1 MIMMNLIGEMLVF
14 LSAGVLGLFI
24 GALLAEGA
32 LLVPYWRSLRSDD
45 FFALHKEFG
54 PRLYRF
60 YAPLTIA
67 ATVLALVAAITSVA
81 TAHPGRWS
89 AVTASLLTLSMIAI
103 YSFYFQPAN
112 AKFAAASISANE
124 LPAELARWAFWH
136 WVRVAIGII
145 AFAASLL
152 AVQQSY

>member
-1 MIMMNLIGEMLVF
+1 MMNLICEMLVF

-24 GALLAEGA
+24 GALLAEGS
-32 LLVPYWRSLRSDD
+32 LLVPYWRSLLPDN

-67 ATVLALVAAITSVA
+67 ATVLALVAAITTVA
-81 TAHPGRWS
+81 TAYPGRWS
-89 AVTASLLTLSMIAI
+89 AVAASLLSLSMIAI
-103 YSFYFQPAN
+103 YFFYFQQAN
-112 AKFAAASISANE
+112 AKFAAASISATE

-152 AVQQSY
+152 AVHQSH